1 MECREPLAGHYGG
14 GWLRK
19 PAVIYWRGRG
29 DAMFGSFGYGELL
42 VILVIVLVLFG
53 ATRVPQLMRGIGLGI
68 REFKSAVK
76 DDEPPQKPAADEPPK
91 NEGSKPAI

>member
-1 MECREPLAGHYGG
+1 
-14 GWLRK
+14 
-19 PAVIYWRGRG
+19 
-29 DAMFGSFGYGELL
+29 MFGSFGYGELL

-76 DDEPPQKPAADEPPK
+76 EDEKGEKPAAEQKPK
-91 NEGSKPAI
+91 DDGEKPAS